1 MAAAANREDSV
12 MHIRFPRRA
21 AVLAVFACSTVTT
34 GAQEIPAQDWQFEA
48 GPSIWA
54 TGVSGYLRPS
64 AGAPVAHFND
74 GFSDMRLNA
83 AIIALE
89 AGRGRWG
96 GLATVYSIDQSH
108 DSDPLQHGQPGK
120 TSPDGTMNVVDLL
133 GAYRLSDDPDTH
145 FDILVGIRY
154 SSLDMD
160 ITQPASLAQVSCLK
174 CRHNEHWTDGIAGFR
189 ADHRLSP
196 DWMLNVQADY
206 GGGGS
211 KTTWQALIGTTW
223 RIDDGMAAHFG
234 YRVLSEDYEITRL
247 YYKLKTAGL
256 YAGLTMRF

>member
-1 MAAAANREDSV
+1 MN
-12 MHIRFPRRA
+12 IRFPSRA
-21 AVLAVFACSTVTT
+21 ALLAVTSCLSLAT
-34 GAQEIPAQDWQFEA
+34 GAQELPATAWQYEA

-54 TGVSGYLRPS
+54 TGASGYLRPG

-83 AIIALE
+83 AIIQLE

-96 GLATVYSIDQSH
+96 ALATIYSIDQSR

-133 GAYRLSDDPDTH
+133 GAYRLSDDPDMH

-154 SSLDMD
+154 YSLDMD
-160 ITQPASLAQVSCLK
+160 VTQPASLAQVSCVK
-174 CRHNEHWTDGIAGFR
+174 CHHNEHWTDGIAGFR
-189 ADHRLSP
+189 AEHRLTP
-196 DWMLNVQADY
+196 DWSLNVQADY

-211 KTTWQALIGTTW
+211 KTTWQGLLGATW
-223 RIDDGMAAHFG
+223 RIDDGISARFG
-234 YRVLSEDYEITRL
+234 YRVLSTDYEITRL